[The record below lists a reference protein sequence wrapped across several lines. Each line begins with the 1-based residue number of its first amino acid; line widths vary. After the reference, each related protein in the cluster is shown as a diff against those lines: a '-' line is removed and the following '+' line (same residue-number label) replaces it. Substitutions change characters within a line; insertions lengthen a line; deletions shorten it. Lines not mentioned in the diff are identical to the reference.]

1 MIDEERDIFEDE
13 EYAFYKEYESKF
25 NKKQEYIENENTKP
39 FTNNKKRRRT
49 ILNEIIIND
58 EKDS

>member
-1 MIDEERDIFEDE
+1 MIDEERNIFEDE
-13 EYAFYKEYESKF
+13 EYESKF
-25 NKKQEYIENENTKP
+25 NKKEEYIENEDVKP
-39 FTNNKKRRRT
+39 ITNNKKRRRT